1 MIGITMDLDEIQLT
15 AEEAMEKAVEYLRS
29 ELRGVRTGRAATG
42 LVEFIKVDYYGSAT
56 DLRQLA
62 MITVPEP
69 TQLLIKPFDASS
81 VQLIIKA
88 IAGAGLGLNP
98 VAEGKQIRLNLPS
111 LSGDRRQQLIS
122 SVKQMSEQSKVSIR
136 NARRDANKQ
145 VDQAGKDKTQS
156 LSEDDVEQVKG
167 EIQDLLKKYEKKVDE
182 LIDAKVKEVQ
192 EV

>member
-1 MIGITMDLDEIQLT
+1 MGIAMDLDEIQLV

-29 ELRGVRTGRAATG
+29 ELRGVRTGRASTG
-42 LVEFIKVDYYGSAT
+42 LVEFIKVDYYGSPT

-69 TQLLIKPFDASS
+69 MQLLIKPFDASS
-81 VQLIIKA
+81 IQLIIKA
-88 IAGAGLGLNP
+88 IAAAGLGLNP
-98 VAEGKQIRLNLPS
+98 VAEGKQIRLSLPA
-111 LSGDRRQQLIS
+111 LSGDRRQQLIG
-122 SVKQMSEQSKVSIR
+122 SVKQMSEQSKIAIR

-145 VDQAGKDKTQS
+145 VDQAGKDKTQH
-156 LSEDDVEQVKG
+156 LSEDDVEQVKQ

-182 LIDAKVKEVQ
+182 LIDAKIKEVQ